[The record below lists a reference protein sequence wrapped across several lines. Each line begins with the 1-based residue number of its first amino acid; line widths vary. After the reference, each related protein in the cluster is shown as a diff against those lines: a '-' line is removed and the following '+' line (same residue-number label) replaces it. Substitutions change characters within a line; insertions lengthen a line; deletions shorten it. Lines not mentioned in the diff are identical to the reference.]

1 MLEETFQDDLIIVK
15 AVLSQWSTRG
25 LSWRFANH
33 QVHLKQYKMNEI
45 INKFLLAGDAF
56 MPKIHL
62 RQDAAL
68 SKPSKQWWCTIY
80 QKQSKNS
87 KS

>member
-1 MLEETFQDDLIIVK
+1 
-15 AVLSQWSTRG
+15 
-25 LSWRFANH
+25 
-33 QVHLKQYKMNEI
+33 MNEI